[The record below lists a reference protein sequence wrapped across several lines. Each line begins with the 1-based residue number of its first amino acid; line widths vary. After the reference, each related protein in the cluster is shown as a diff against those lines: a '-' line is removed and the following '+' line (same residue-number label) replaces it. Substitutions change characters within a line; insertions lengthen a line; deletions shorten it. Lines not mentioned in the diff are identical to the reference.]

1 MTFDNLSTTRG
12 RKAIMDDKYEKKG
25 LENGLFNTTLQP
37 IPLLNHTAARNRMRE
52 IRRQKGARPLVS
64 RERTGGLLSQ
74 SPPAMMNVSLALFL
88 STTPLAIIKMGSG
101 CARTVGY
108 AYIYT
113 IIIEWTSFCGGAA
126 EAVCYPTCPILHCM
140 V

>member
-1 MTFDNLSTTRG
+1 M
-12 RKAIMDDKYEKKG
+12 
-25 LENGLFNTTLQP
+25 
-37 IPLLNHTAARNRMRE
+37 
-52 IRRQKGARPLVS
+52 RQKGARPLVS

-74 SPPAMMNVSLALFL
+74 GPPAMMNVSLALFL
-88 STTPLAIIKMGSG
+88 RTTPLAILKMGSG

-126 EAVCYPTCPILHCM
+126 EAVCYPTCPIPHCM